1 MNPQLKGHL
10 KGALN
15 NGASREEVRAVRQLV
30 VRICEEAGMRR
41 LRDSDPDPELGGW
54 GWRDEIADL

>member
-15 NGASREEVRAVRQLV
+15 NGASREQVRAVRQLV

-41 LRDSDPDPELGGW
+41 LRDHPEPEPGEW